1 MAKNVTLSINGI
13 KVTVPEGTTILE
25 AAKRIQVKI
34 PTLCYHPDLK
44 PSGSCGICIVKVK
57 NSRKLLRACC
67 TPVEDGMEILTH
79 DPEVVQ
85 IRKTVLELILS
96 NHPNDCLKCGKN
108 GNCELQNLA
117 AEFGIREA
125 DFAMNLKDIPKD
137 DSTPSIELHP
147 AKCIL
152 CGRCVEVC
160 QDMQNVWALEF
171 IGRGFNMRI
180 APAANKLLNESP
192 CVKCGQCSAHC
203 PVGAIFEKDETD
215 KVWQALRNPELHK
228 VVQIAPATRVAFGE
242 AFGLEPGTI
251 TTGKMYALLRR
262 LGFDAVFDTNFGAD
276 LTIMEEASEF
286 VERFTKHTAPL
297 PLITTCCPSWVDYL
311 EKYFPEMIPHFS
323 SAKSPHEM
331 LGVMAK
337 TYYAQKKKIDPA
349 KIYMVSIMPCTSKKY
364 EITRTEE
371 MFASGYQDV
380 DVVLT
385 TRELARMTKAAGI
398 DFLNLPDEKPDSIL
412 GEYTGAGTIFG
423 VTGGV
428 MEAALRTAYYFI
440 TGENLGKV
448 EFEQV
453 RGMEGIKEAT
463 VNIQGIPIKVAVAH
477 QLGNVEKVVRKVK
490 EALEKGEEPPYHF
503 IEVMACRGG
512 CVGGGG
518 QPYGA
523 EDEIRKKRAKGLYL
537 DDQIHKIRLSHE
549 NPMIKKLYEEFL
561 EKPLSEKAHK
571 YLHNKY
577 KPRPLYH
584 R

>member
-1 MAKNVTLSINGI
+1 
-13 KVTVPEGTTILE
+13 
-25 AAKRIQVKI
+25 
-34 PTLCYHPDLK
+34 
-44 PSGSCGICIVKVK
+44 
-57 NSRKLLRACC
+57 
-67 TPVEDGMEILTH
+67 
-79 DPEVVQ
+79 
-85 IRKTVLELILS
+85 
-96 NHPNDCLKCGKN
+96 
-108 GNCELQNLA
+108 
-117 AEFGIREA
+117 
-125 DFAMNLKDIPKD
+125 
-137 DSTPSIELHP
+137 
-147 AKCIL
+147 
-152 CGRCVEVC
+152 
-160 QDMQNVWALEF
+160 
-171 IGRGFNMRI
+171 
-180 APAANKLLNESP
+180 
-192 CVKCGQCSAHC
+192 
-203 PVGAIFEKDETD
+203 
-215 KVWQALRNPELHK
+215 
-228 VVQIAPATRVAFGE
+228 
-242 AFGLEPGTI
+242 
-251 TTGKMYALLRR
+251 
-262 LGFDAVFDTNFGAD
+262 
-276 LTIMEEASEF
+276 
-286 VERFTKHTAPL
+286 
-297 PLITTCCPSWVDYL
+297 
-311 EKYFPEMIPHFS
+311 
-323 SAKSPHEM
+323 
-331 LGVMAK
+331 MAK